1 MDNSAPTPQNS
12 DTTMDAKKA
21 LLDLLDDTLNLG
33 GRAASFTEETRL
45 LGELPEMD
53 SMGVVAVL
61 TAFEDR
67 LGFSVDD
74 DEVDGSLFQT
84 VGSLLA
90 FVRAKMG

>member
-1 MDNSAPTPQNS
+1 MD
-12 DTTMDAKKA
+12 DLKKQ
-21 LLDLLDDTLNLG
+21 LLALLDDTLNLD
-33 GRAASFTEETRL
+33 GRAAAFTEETRL

-67 LGFSVDD
+67 MGFSVDD

-90 FVRAKMG
+90 FVREKVGS